1 MLAKPGQTSQEKK
14 KKILQACMH
23 MSIHGTLKNYISTT
37 VMSTKQITYIVMTV
51 FLFLIGIWVEQI
63 IKTERGKTQFYRDNC
78 EAHLKKKK
86 KNLAM
91 GNEAC

>member
-1 MLAKPGQTSQEKK
+1 
-14 KKILQACMH
+14 

-63 IKTERGKTQFYRDNC
+63 IKTERGKTQFYRGNC

-86 KNLAM
+86 KKILPWVMKPVKAVQQSAHPNSSIKP
-91 GNEAC
+91 